1 MQGCIAVVIDSL
13 VHVRTMCKHL
23 KQPAQ
28 AWRVTRAPWRVPQLA
43 RTLDSRPSL
52 SCTHASASMALKRTH
67 KRTHAHVSQQLEQTC
82 LGRGYAHCPFLTPHM
97 FLALLHHDRLLTH
110 GAFEHIPI
118 AMQLVVLHVSQGHRG
133 VAVETHTHTGVRY
146 CVPPTRYIPH
156 IRVAHT
162 SSCTCPPLSGHR
174 CRQSKP
180 WTGDSHPPH
189 AS

>member
-1 MQGCIAVVIDSL
+1 MARYTCAMVCTTATDTHPGQQAKL
-13 VHVRTMCKHL
+13 VLHTRFCKHGTE
-23 KQPAQ
+23 AH
-28 AWRVTRAPWRVPQLA
+28 
-43 RTLDSRPSL
+43 
-52 SCTHASASMALKRTH
+52 THTH
-67 KRTHAHVSQQLEQTC
+67 IRQKLQQTC
-82 LGRGYAHCPFLTPHM
+82 LGSGHAHCPFLTPHM

-133 VAVETHTHTGVRY
+133 IAVDTHTRTQASVIA
-146 CVPPTRYIPH
+146 CSPARYIPH

-189 AS
+189 ASWPAASRHRPLAAWRSPHGWGMACPRQ

>member
-23 KQPAQ
+23 KIHPQ
-28 AWRVTRAPWRVPQLA
+28 AWRVTRAPWCAPLPLT

-97 FLALLHHDRLLTH
+97 FLALLHHDRLLAH

-174 CRQSKP
+174 CRQ
-180 WTGDSHPPH
+180 
-189 AS
+189 